1 MHTIKAEFSNYQ
13 DNYKQLNIR
22 KKLTSKNIQNIS

>member
-13 DNYKQLNIR
+13 DNHKQLNIR